1 MGGLSRWLVVSLCVL
16 GAGCASSPQ
25 KEAPQIQRISAEEL
39 EQLLPKPDPNLTY
52 EALVRLSREKVS
64 PDEIIEKIK
73 QSHSTYDLTPAEAID
88 LHQQGVDAK
97 VLDYIHAA
105 RDQVLR
111 DGFAEELNKRERE
124 HQAEIKKLERAM
136 QMRPYYYYD
145 PFWGPYPPY
154 WRYPY
159 SRRR

>member
-1 MGGLSRWLVVSLCVL
+1 MGGLSRWLVVSLCIL
-16 GAGCASSPQ
+16 GVGCASSPQ
-25 KEAPQIQRISAEEL
+25 KEVPQIQRISAAQL
-39 EQLLPKPDPNLTY
+39 DKLLPKSDPNLTY
-52 EALVRLSREKVS
+52 EELVRLSREKTT
-64 PDEIIEKIK
+64 PDDLIEKIR

-88 LHQQGVDAK
+88 LHQRGVDTK

-105 RDQVLR
+105 RDQGLR

-124 HQAEIKKLERAM
+124 HQAEIKKLEQAL
-136 QMRPYYYYD
+136 QLRPYYYD

-159 SRRR
+159 TRRR